1 MTSIFKSGLS
11 FNVVFVSILMLGS
24 LNHIQAQKAEVIQD
38 SLQISFTLTER
49 LAQTEELINM
59 VNKSIAQLQDTSEL
73 ISFHL
78 AAKSLSKS
86 IADTKNQSDFFLNA
100 NHRSWVIQ
108 NLLVKWNRINDNS
121 KKLNKQLTEVM
132 QGIERELQTTRDLK
146 TTWITNRAEI
156 LKNELGSTLK
166 KPITTLLVSLREEEK
181 LLQQRINDFLNLQKV
196 INSDRLVIEKYI
208 EMMSLILIQDL
219 SNYFKRDNNF
229 IWQRD
234 AGKADT
240 AFGFQFSQTL
250 DFAWND
256 MREYSS
262 DITSKV
268 IIILILVL
276 TLYFATRSI
285 HKTYV
290 AENPAIENMLF
301 DFRIVKYLGVYIYT
315 IVLLLAILLLRNSSL
330 LLNELLLLLFALP
343 LTIIIISRSKGIVR
357 YILLSFVLLY
367 WVQKIS
373 SLFIL
378 DYSLSDKVEL
388 LIAIFNSILLG
399 GIYLNREPFRIQF
412 PLVLGFFQQALLPFL
427 FMLGFLVIPLHVI
440 GYTSLSGT
448 ILNGTISFC
457 YLSSVILISSIVL
470 RDFLKLFEQT
480 SFIKNSVLAQR
491 YYSTLFTAIR
501 LIAYYFL
508 IVSFIRVFSLS
519 LLINSL
525 LQNLWSF
532 GGQFGSFTITVGDVL
547 EFIIILFVSWVVS
560 VVMQVLL
567 EGEILSRINLRRGV
581 AMAIG
586 VIVRYFIIV
595 LGFLLAMATTG
606 FDLTKI
612 SILAGA
618 LGVGIG
624 FGLQNLVANFIA
636 GLILIFE
643 RPFVVD
649 DIIESDQVEG
659 TVKQIGIRASK
670 ILTYDGAEVI
680 IPNSNLIS
688 NRVSN
693 WTLSSAARR
702 QLIIVR
708 TATNANPDE
717 VITILDKLVKQHES
731 TMQTPEPFVL
741 FEGQVE
747 QSLQFKVYYWVMTDF
762 FKARSEINLRIY
774 HELKA
779 MGVEVPIPF
788 YQIQSKQ
795 VK

>member
-1 MTSIFKSGLS
+1 VTSIYTSGLS
-11 FNVVFVSILMLGS
+11 FRVVFVSIIILFS
-24 LNHIQAQKAEVIQD
+24 INHIQAQKAEVIQD
-38 SLQISFTLTER
+38 SLQISFTLAER

-59 VNKSIAQLQDTSEL
+59 VNKSIVQLQDTSEL
-73 ISFHL
+73 ILFHL
-78 AAKSLSKS
+78 TAKSLSKS
-86 IADTKNQSDFFLNA
+86 ITDTKNQSDFFLNA

-108 NLLVKWNRINDNS
+108 NLLVKWNRVNDNS
-121 KKLNKQLTEVM
+121 KKLSKQLTEVM
-132 QGIERELQTTRDLK
+132 QGIENELQATRDLK
-146 TTWITNRAEI
+146 TTWIANRTEI
-156 LKNELGSTLK
+156 LKNELGSNLK

-181 LLQQRINDFLNLQKV
+181 LLQQRINDFLNLQKE
-196 INSDRLVIEKYI
+196 INSDRLVIERYI
-208 EMMSLILIQDL
+208 EMMSSILVQDL

-229 IWQRD
+229 MWKRD
-234 AGKADT
+234 AGDADT
-240 AFGFQFSQTL
+240 TFGFQFKQTL

-276 TLYFATRSI
+276 TLYFVTRSI

-290 AENPAIENMLF
+290 VENPAIENMLF

-315 IVLLLAILLLRNSSL
+315 IVLLLALLLLKNSSL

-343 LTIIIISRSKGIVR
+343 LTIIIIARSKGIVR

-367 WVQKIS
+367 WIQKIS

-378 DYSLSDKVEL
+378 DYSLSDRVEL
-388 LIAIFNSILLG
+388 LIAIFNSVLLG
-399 GIYLNREPFRIQF
+399 GIYLNREALRIQF

-427 FMLGFLVIPLHVI
+427 FMLGCLVIPLHVI

-457 YLSSVILISSIVL
+457 YLASVILISSIVL
-470 RDFLKLFEQT
+470 RDFLKLFEQ
-480 SFIKNSVLAQR
+480 SRFIKNSVLAQR

-501 LIAYYFL
+501 LLAYYFL
-508 IVSFIRVFSLS
+508 IVSFIRGFSLS
-519 LLINSL
+519 LLFNSL
-525 LQNLWSF
+525 LHNLWTF

-547 EFIIILFVSWVVS
+547 EFIIILFVSWIVS

-586 VIVRYFIIV
+586 VMVRYFIIV

-693 WTLSSAARR
+693 WTLTNPARR
-702 QLIIVR
+702 QQIVVR
-708 TATNANPDE
+708 TAMNADPDE
-717 VITILDKLVKQHES
+717 VIAILYTIVNQHEN
-731 TMQTPEPFVL
+731 TLQTPEAFVL
-741 FEGQVE
+741 FEGQIE
-747 QSLQFKVYYWVMTDF
+747 QTLQFKLYYWVISDL
-762 FKARSEINLRIY
+762 FKTRSDINLRI
-774 HELKA
+774 HRQLKTKGLELP
-779 MGVEVPIPF
+779 VPVFDIR
-788 YQIQSKQ
+788 QQKD
-795 VK
+795 